1 MLSLSEFLSNFDA
14 AVKMSEEEGIDMQD
28 AFKKINNNLREEESK
43 KIKSILPQE
52 SVDDILSGISKYSSD
67 KPKIEFIDP
76 KKLKYESDKV
86 NMRKAEKMAGN
97 WDVAGK
103 NPVIITLD
111 NYVEDGVNTVEAAK
125 IKNKWVRVLRM
136 NYKHKEL

>member
-1 MLSLSEFLSNFDA
+1 MLSLSEFLSNFNA
-14 AVKMSEEEGIDMQD
+14 AAKMSEEEGIDMQD
-28 AFKKINNNLREEESK
+28 AFKKINNNLREEEEAK
-43 KIKSILPQE
+43 KIKSAPPQA
-52 SVDDILSGISKYSSD
+52 SVEDILAGMSKYSSD
-67 KPKIEFIDP
+67 KPKIEFVDP

-86 NMRKAEKMAGN
+86 NISKAKKMADN

-136 NYKHKEL
+136 NYKHK